1 MHVIV
6 RRLVLIQ
13 RVKSLAVV
21 ECSCGDVFKARSSD
35 EVERQQFQHMIE
47 KDGDGDGSVPF

>member
-13 RVKSLAVV
+13 KKKSLAVAK
-21 ECSCGDVFKARSSD
+21 CSCGEVFKARSSD
-35 EVERQQFQHMIE
+35 LVEREHFQHCIQE
-47 KDGDGDGSVPF
+47 GGDEF

>member
-13 RVKSLAVV
+13 RRKSLAVAK
-21 ECSCGDVFKARSSD
+21 CSCGEVFKARSSD
-35 EVERQQFQHMIE
+35 QVEKLQFQHMVE
-47 KDGDGDGSVPF
+47 KEGDEF